1 MAKSP
6 TIYVN
11 DIPDAIRRIE
21 RYTKGMTRGAFGRDD
36 RTQAWRAAS
45 KSFPRRAVGCRMR

>member
-11 DIPDAIRRIE
+11 DILDAIRRIE